1 LETKWVLSE
10 FLNIV
15 DWSGCSRLLRESG
28 SKGDPTGAKRAEG
41 GPPAES
47 ECPERKSTFRFTLP
61 QKNVENI
68 EFIYSM
74 KPL

>member
-1 LETKWVLSE
+1 LIGAGVRDSCVKA
-10 FLNIV
+10 
-15 DWSGCSRLLRESG
+15 GPR
-28 SKGDPTGAKRAEG
+28 DPTGAKRAEG